1 MPFSPVYSGDI
12 NIWVGLEELVD
23 PLVHIEYA
31 FSLEIHGYGNVEL
44 ELINGVAFILDDV
57 VFKSACWLLDCQDF
71 YFSRSLLLYVWFCFC
86 GN

>member
-1 MPFSPVYSGDI
+1 MPFSPVYSDDI

-57 VFKSACWLLDCQDF
+57 VFKSACGFWIVRIFIFQTL
-71 YFSRSLLLYVWFCFC
+71 FCFMYGSVFC